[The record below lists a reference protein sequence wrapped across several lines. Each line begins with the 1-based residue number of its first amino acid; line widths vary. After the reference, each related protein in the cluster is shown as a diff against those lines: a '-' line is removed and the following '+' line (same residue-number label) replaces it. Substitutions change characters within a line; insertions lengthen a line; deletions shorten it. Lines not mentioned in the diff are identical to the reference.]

1 MKEKL
6 ISLLCLCLIFSE
18 VVARKRSQIDMLDNV
33 SIDYL
38 KNSFAT
44 YDKLQKTIWQAAEL
58 GFLETQSSGLLQQHL
73 LENGFNVQNGVAGM
87 PTAFVASY
95 GSGSPVIG
103 ILAEFDAL
111 PGLSQDTV
119 PYRKPLIKGGNGH
132 GCGHNVFGV
141 GSVAGAVAIKKW
153 LEENKHNGTVK
164 VFGTPAEE
172 GGGGKVYMVREGVF
186 KGVDVVLDW
195 HPGSA
200 NFVNVGSGTA
210 VLMIDYTFH
219 GVSSHAA
226 NNPEKGRSALDGA
239 EAMNYMVNLM
249 REHIPISSRIHYVIS
264 HGGEAANVVPDY
276 AKVSYYIRS
285 PLREV
290 LKELEE
296 WVNCAAEGAAK
307 GTQTKVTSEIIC
319 GFYEKLDNRKLAE
332 LVQKK
337 VELVGGIEYD
347 ERERL
352 FAEAIAKSANQDIN
366 SLKKVGEVLPLAEE
380 KPSLGGGST
389 DVGDVSWTV
398 PTITFRTAIFIPGTT
413 LHSWQ
418 NVAVCGSTIGTKG
431 LLNAAKIFSLTA
443 IDLYTHPSQL
453 LDIKKEFD
461 ERRGADFEYIPL
473 LKDRAPALDYRIVN
487 K

>member
-1 MKEKL
+1 MKKTL
-6 ISLLCLCLIFSE
+6 ISFFCLCFILSGTF
-18 VVARKRSQIDMLDNV
+18 ARIKNKIDPLNNV

-44 YDKLQKTIWQAAEL
+44 YDKLQKAIWIASEL

-73 LENGFNVQNGVAGM
+73 LENGFSLQSDVAGM

-111 PGLSQDTV
+111 PGLSQDTI

-153 LEENKHNGTVK
+153 LEKNNYSGTIRL
-164 VFGTPAEE
+164 FGTPAEE
-172 GGGGKVYMVREGVF
+172 GGGGKVYMAREGIF
-186 KGVDVVLDW
+186 NEVDVMLDW
-195 HPGSA
+195 HPGTA

-219 GVSSHAA
+219 GISSHAA
-226 NNPEKGRSALDGA
+226 NNPEKGRSALDGV

-264 HGGEAANVVPDY
+264 YGGEAANVVPDY

-285 PLREV
+285 PQREL
-290 LKELEE
+290 LKELEN
-296 WVNCAAEGAAK
+296 WVNLAAEGAAK
-307 GTQTKVTSEIIC
+307 GTQTNVTSEIIC

-332 LVQKK
+332 LIQKK
-337 VELVGGIEYD
+337 IELVGGIEYD
-347 ERERL
+347 DRERL
-352 FAEAIAKSANQDIN
+352 FAEEIARSVNQEI
-366 SLKKVGEVLPLAEE
+366 SGLKKVKEVLPLAEE

-389 DVGDVSWTV
+389 DVGDVSWIV
-398 PTITFRTAIFIPGTT
+398 PTTTFRTAVFIPGTT

-443 IDLYTHPSQL
+443 IDLYTNPLQL
-453 LDIKKEFD
+453 SEIKKEFN
-461 ERRGADFEYIPL
+461 ERRGDAFEYIPL
-473 LKDRAPALDYRIVN
+473 LKDRTPALDYRT
-487 K
+487 KSK